1 MEVLMQEETN
11 SVSEIEDITDLELDY
26 LTPVADML
34 NEFGF
39 PIIIALAMG
48 YFIYFVWKFVTEELE
63 PNLDK
68 QQTVLVRLID
78 QMRMLD
84 QDQIRLQEKL
94 NTVLE
99 YKQAVALKGKK
110 NDTKDKDS

>member
-1 MEVLMQEETN
+1 MEVLMQEEIK
-11 SVSEIEDITDLELDY
+11 ELPEDILDLEVDY
-26 LTPVADML
+26 LGAVADMV
-34 NEFGF
+34 NQFGF

-63 PNLDK
+63 PQIDK
-68 QQTVLVRLID
+68 QQSTLIKLID

-99 YKQAVALKGKK
+99 YREAQVLKERNSEDNNIK
-110 NDTKDKDS
+110 

>member
-1 MEVLMQEETN
+1 MQEEIN
-11 SVSEIEDITDLELDY
+11 ELPEDVLDLEVDY
-26 LTPVADML
+26 LGAIADMV
-34 NEFGF
+34 NQFGF

-63 PNLDK
+63 PMIDK
-68 QQTVLVRLID
+68 QQTTLIKLID

-99 YKQAVALKGKK
+99 YREAQVLKEKK
-110 NDTKDKDS
+110 SEDNNTN

>member
-1 MEVLMQEETN
+1 MQEEIN
-11 SVSEIEDITDLELDY
+11 ASEIEDITDLELDY
-26 LTPVADML
+26 LSPVADML

-48 YFIYFVWKFVTEELE
+48 YFIYFVWKFVTENLE
-63 PNLDK
+63 PQIDK
-68 QQTVLVRLID
+68 QQTTLVKLID

-99 YKQAVALKGKK
+99 YRESQILKEKSSEKK
-110 NDTKDKDS
+110 NS

>member
-1 MEVLMQEETN
+1 MQEEIN
-11 SVSEIEDITDLELDY
+11 EVLDLEIDY
-26 LTPVADML
+26 LSAIADMV
-34 NEFGF
+34 NQFGF
-39 PIIIALAMG
+39 PVIMALAMG

-63 PNLDK
+63 PMIDK
-68 QQTVLVRLID
+68 QQTTLIKLID

-99 YKQAVALKGKK
+99 YREAQVLKEKK
-110 NDTKDKDS
+110 K

>member
-1 MEVLMQEETN
+1 MEVLMQEEIN
-11 SVSEIEDITDLELDY
+11 EVLDLEIDY
-26 LTPVADML
+26 LSAIADMV
-34 NEFGF
+34 NQFGF
-39 PIIIALAMG
+39 PIIMALAMG

-63 PNLDK
+63 PMIDK
-68 QQTVLVRLID
+68 QQTTLIKLID

-99 YKQAVALKGKK
+99 YREAQVLKEKK
-110 NDTKDKDS
+110 SEDSNTK

>member
-1 MEVLMQEETN
+1 MEVLMQEEIN
-11 SVSEIEDITDLELDY
+11 EVLDLEIDY
-26 LTPVADML
+26 LSAIADMV
-34 NEFGF
+34 NQFGF
-39 PIIIALAMG
+39 PIIMALAMG

-63 PNLDK
+63 PMIDK
-68 QQTVLVRLID
+68 QQTTLIKLID

-99 YKQAVALKGKK
+99 YREAQVLKEKK
-110 NDTKDKDS
+110 SEDNNTN

>member
-1 MEVLMQEETN
+1 MEVLMQEEIN
-11 SVSEIEDITDLELDY
+11 EALDLELDY
-26 LTPVADML
+26 LSAIADMV
-34 NEFGF
+34 NQFGF
-39 PIIIALAMG
+39 PIIMALAMG

-63 PNLDK
+63 PMIDK
-68 QQTVLVRLID
+68 QQTTLIKLID

-99 YKQAVALKGKK
+99 YREAQVLKEKK
-110 NDTKDKDS
+110 SEDNNTN

>member
-1 MEVLMQEETN
+1 MQEEIN
-11 SVSEIEDITDLELDY
+11 EALDLEVDY
-26 LTPVADML
+26 LTAIADML

-63 PNLDK
+63 PMIDK
-68 QQTVLVRLID
+68 QQTTLIKLID

-84 QDQIRLQEKL
+84 QDQIRLQQKL

-99 YKQAVALKGKK
+99 YRNAQRMRELQ
-110 NDTKDKDS
+110 NREKDNL

>member
-1 MEVLMQEETN
+1 MQEEIN
-11 SVSEIEDITDLELDY
+11 EVLDLEVDY
-26 LTPVADML
+26 LTAIAQMVDQ
-34 NEFGF
+34 FGF
-39 PIIIALAMG
+39 PIIISLAMG

-63 PNLDK
+63 PMIDK
-68 QQTVLVRLID
+68 QQSTLIKLID

-99 YKQAVALKGKK
+99 YREAQVLKERNSEDNNIK
-110 NDTKDKDS
+110 

>member
-1 MEVLMQEETN
+1 MQEEIN
-11 SVSEIEDITDLELDY
+11 EVLDLEIDY
-26 LTPVADML
+26 LSAIADMV
-34 NEFGF
+34 NQFGF
-39 PIIIALAMG
+39 PVIMALAMG

-63 PNLDK
+63 PMIDK
-68 QQTVLVRLID
+68 QQTTLVKLID

-99 YKQAVALKGKK
+99 YREAQVLKEKK
-110 NDTKDKDS
+110 SEDNNTN

>member
-1 MEVLMQEETN
+1 MQEEIN
-11 SVSEIEDITDLELDY
+11 ASEIEDITDLELDY
-26 LTPVADML
+26 LSPVAAMI

-39 PIIIALAMG
+39 PIIIALSMG
-48 YFIYFVWKFVTEELE
+48 YFIYFVWKFVTENLE
-63 PNLDK
+63 PQIDK
-68 QQTVLVRLID
+68 QQTTLVKLID

-99 YKQAVALKGKK
+99 YRESQILKEKK
-110 NDTKDKDS
+110 SEKENS

>member
-1 MEVLMQEETN
+1 MEVLMQEEIN
-11 SVSEIEDITDLELDY
+11 ELPEDILDLEVDY
-26 LTPVADML
+26 LGAIADMVSQ
-34 NEFGF
+34 FGF

-63 PNLDK
+63 PMIDK
-68 QQTVLVRLID
+68 QQTTLVKLID

-99 YKQAVALKGKK
+99 YRESQILKEKSSEKK
-110 NDTKDKDS
+110 NS

>member
-1 MEVLMQEETN
+1 MQEEIN
-11 SVSEIEDITDLELDY
+11 ANEIEDITDLELDY
-26 LTPVADML
+26 LSPVADML

-48 YFIYFVWKFVTEELE
+48 YFIYFVWKFVTENLE
-63 PNLDK
+63 PQIDK
-68 QQTVLVRLID
+68 QQTTLVKLID

-99 YKQAVALKGKK
+99 YRESQILKEKK
-110 NDTKDKDS
+110 SEKENS

>member
-1 MEVLMQEETN
+1 MQEEIN
-11 SVSEIEDITDLELDY
+11 ELPEDILDLEVDY
-26 LTPVADML
+26 LGAIADML
-34 NEFGF
+34 NQFGF
-39 PIIIALAMG
+39 AIIIALAMG

-63 PNLDK
+63 PMIDK
-68 QQTVLVRLID
+68 QQTTLVKLID

-99 YKQAVALKGKK
+99 YREAQVLKERKSED
-110 NDTKDKDS
+110 NNTN

>member
-1 MEVLMQEETN
+1 MQEEIN
-11 SVSEIEDITDLELDY
+11 EVLDLEIDY
-26 LTPVADML
+26 LSAIADMV
-34 NEFGF
+34 NQFGF
-39 PIIIALAMG
+39 PVIMALAMG

-63 PNLDK
+63 PMIDK
-68 QQTVLVRLID
+68 QQTTLIKLID

-99 YKQAVALKGKK
+99 YREAQVLKEKK
-110 NDTKDKDS
+110 SEDSNTK

>member
-1 MEVLMQEETN
+1 MQEEIN
-11 SVSEIEDITDLELDY
+11 EALDLEVDY
-26 LTPVADML
+26 LSAIADML

-63 PNLDK
+63 PMIDK
-68 QQTVLVRLID
+68 QQTTLIKLID

-84 QDQIRLQEKL
+84 QDQIRLTEKL

-99 YKQAVALKGKK
+99 YREAQVLKENRSENNNSK
-110 NDTKDKDS
+110 

>member
-1 MEVLMQEETN
+1 MQEEIN
-11 SVSEIEDITDLELDY
+11 SASEIEDITDLELDY
-26 LTPVADML
+26 LSPVADML

-48 YFIYFVWKFVTEELE
+48 YFIYFVWKFVTENLE
-63 PNLDK
+63 PQIDK
-68 QQTVLVRLID
+68 QQTTLVKLID

-99 YKQAVALKGKK
+99 YRESQILKEKK
-110 NDTKDKDS
+110 SEKENS

>member
-1 MEVLMQEETN
+1 MQEEIK
-11 SVSEIEDITDLELDY
+11 ELPEDILDLEVDY
-26 LTPVADML
+26 LGAVADMV
-34 NEFGF
+34 NQFGF

-63 PNLDK
+63 PQIDK
-68 QQTVLVRLID
+68 QQATLIKLID

-99 YKQAVALKGKK
+99 YREAQILKGKK
-110 NDTKDKDS
+110 SEDNSNN

>member
-1 MEVLMQEETN
+1 MQEEIN
-11 SVSEIEDITDLELDY
+11 EILDLEVDY
-26 LTPVADML
+26 LTAIADML

-63 PNLDK
+63 PMIDK
-68 QQTVLVRLID
+68 QQTTLIKLID

-99 YKQAVALKGKK
+99 YREAQVLKENRSEDNNSK
-110 NDTKDKDS
+110 

>member
-1 MEVLMQEETN
+1 MQEEIN
-11 SVSEIEDITDLELDY
+11 ELPEDVLDLEVDY
-26 LTPVADML
+26 LSAIADMV
-34 NEFGF
+34 NQFGF

-63 PNLDK
+63 PMIDK
-68 QQTVLVRLID
+68 QQTTLIKLID

-99 YKQAVALKGKK
+99 YREAQVLKEKK
-110 NDTKDKDS
+110 SEDSNTN

>member
-1 MEVLMQEETN
+1 MQEEIN
-11 SVSEIEDITDLELDY
+11 IEDITDLELDY

-63 PNLDK
+63 PMIDK
-68 QQTVLVRLID
+68 QQTTLIKLID

-99 YKQAVALKGKK
+99 YREAQVLKEKK
-110 NDTKDKDS
+110 K

>member
-1 MEVLMQEETN
+1 MQEKINETL
-11 SVSEIEDITDLELDY
+11 DLEVDY
-26 LTPVADML
+26 LTAIADML

-63 PNLDK
+63 PMIDK
-68 QQTVLVRLID
+68 QQTTLIKLID

-84 QDQIRLQEKL
+84 QDQIRLTEKL

-99 YKQAVALKGKK
+99 YREAQVLKENRSENNNSK
-110 NDTKDKDS
+110 

>member
-1 MEVLMQEETN
+1 MQEEIN
-11 SVSEIEDITDLELDY
+11 ELPEDILDLEVDY
-26 LTPVADML
+26 LGAIADMV
-34 NEFGF
+34 NQFGF

-63 PNLDK
+63 PMIDQ
-68 QQTVLVRLID
+68 QQTTLIKLID

-84 QDQIRLQEKL
+84 QDQIRLTEKL

-99 YKQAVALKGKK
+99 YREAQVLKEKK
-110 NDTKDKDS
+110 SED

>member
-1 MEVLMQEETN
+1 MQEEIN
-11 SVSEIEDITDLELDY
+11 AIEIEDITDLELDY
-26 LTPVADML
+26 LSPVADML

-48 YFIYFVWKFVTEELE
+48 YFIYFVWKFVTENLE
-63 PNLDK
+63 PQIDK
-68 QQTVLVRLID
+68 QQTTLVKLID

-99 YKQAVALKGKK
+99 YRESQILKEKK
-110 NDTKDKDS
+110 SEKENS

>member
-1 MEVLMQEETN
+1 MQEEIN
-11 SVSEIEDITDLELDY
+11 EVLDLEVDY
-26 LTPVADML
+26 LTAISQMVDQ
-34 NEFGF
+34 FGF
-39 PIIIALAMG
+39 PIIISLAMG

-63 PNLDK
+63 PMIDK
-68 QQTVLVRLID
+68 QQSTLIKLID

-99 YKQAVALKGKK
+99 YREAQVLKERKSEDNNIK
-110 NDTKDKDS
+110 

>member
-1 MEVLMQEETN
+1 MQEEIN

-26 LTPVADML
+26 LSPVADML

-63 PNLDK
+63 PQLGK

-99 YKQAVALKGKK
+99 YKQALALKENQNESKQTDR
-110 NDTKDKDS
+110 N

>member
-1 MEVLMQEETN
+1 MQEEIN
-11 SVSEIEDITDLELDY
+11 IEREDILDLEVDY
-26 LTPVADML
+26 LSVVADML

-48 YFIYFVWKFVTEELE
+48 YFIYFVWKFVTDELQ
-63 PNLDK
+63 PMIDK
-68 QQTVLVRLID
+68 QQTVLIKLID

-99 YKQAVALKGKK
+99 YR
-110 NDTKDKDS
+110 DSQIPKEKSSEDNNIK

>member
-1 MEVLMQEETN
+1 MQEEIN
-11 SVSEIEDITDLELDY
+11 EALDLEVDY
-26 LTPVADML
+26 LSAIADML

-39 PIIIALAMG
+39 PVIIALAMG

-63 PNLDK
+63 PNIDK
-68 QQTVLVRLID
+68 QKTTLVKLID

-99 YKQAVALKGKK
+99 YREAQVLKEKK
-110 NDTKDKDS
+110 SEDSNTN

>member
-1 MEVLMQEETN
+1 MEVYMQEEIN
-11 SVSEIEDITDLELDY
+11 ELPEDILDLEVDY
-26 LTPVADML
+26 LGAIADMV
-34 NEFGF
+34 NQFGF

-63 PNLDK
+63 PMIDK
-68 QQTVLVRLID
+68 QQTTLVKLID

-99 YKQAVALKGKK
+99 YREAQVLKERKSED
-110 NDTKDKDS
+110 NNTN

>member
-1 MEVLMQEETN
+1 MQEEIN
-11 SVSEIEDITDLELDY
+11 ELPEDILDLEVDY
-26 LTPVADML
+26 LGAIADMV
-34 NEFGF
+34 NQFGF

-63 PNLDK
+63 PMIDK
-68 QQTVLVRLID
+68 QQTTLIKLID

-99 YKQAVALKGKK
+99 YREAQVLKERKSED
-110 NDTKDKDS
+110 NNTN

>member
-1 MEVLMQEETN
+1 MQEEIN
-11 SVSEIEDITDLELDY
+11 ELPEDVLDLEVDY
-26 LTPVADML
+26 LGAIADMV
-34 NEFGF
+34 NQFGF

-63 PNLDK
+63 PMIDK
-68 QQTVLVRLID
+68 QQTTLVKLID

-84 QDQIRLQEKL
+84 QDQIRLTEKL

-99 YKQAVALKGKK
+99 YREAQVLKENRSENNNSK
-110 NDTKDKDS
+110 

>member
-1 MEVLMQEETN
+1 MEVLMQEEIK
-11 SVSEIEDITDLELDY
+11 ELPEDILDLEVDY
-26 LTPVADML
+26 LGAVADMV
-34 NEFGF
+34 NQFGF

-63 PNLDK
+63 PNIDK
-68 QQTVLVRLID
+68 QRTVLIKLID

-99 YKQAVALKGKK
+99 YKESQILKEKK
-110 NDTKDKDS
+110 SDKN